1 MLCQRNLPEQGLANG
16 DVGVVVKADGE
27 RRLLFW
33 GSQEPGDDSSEGMAG
48 SRLVH
53 PSRMAAA
60 EAAFAITIHKSQ
72 GSQYQEVLVLMPES
86 ESRWDRRL
94 LYTALTRARQEAVL
108 ITPEGQG
115 WLPV

>member
-1 MLCQRNLPEQGLANG
+1 MMVEGQ
-16 DVGVVVKADGE
+16 

-33 GSQEPGDDSSEGMAG
+33 GSQDPGEESSGGNGAAG
-48 SRLVH
+48 GRSRLVH

-72 GSQYQEVLVLMPES
+72 GSQYQQVLVLMPER
-86 ESRWDRRL
+86 EGHWDQRL
-94 LYTALTRARQEAVL
+94 LYTALTRARQQAVL

-115 WLPV
+115 WLPA